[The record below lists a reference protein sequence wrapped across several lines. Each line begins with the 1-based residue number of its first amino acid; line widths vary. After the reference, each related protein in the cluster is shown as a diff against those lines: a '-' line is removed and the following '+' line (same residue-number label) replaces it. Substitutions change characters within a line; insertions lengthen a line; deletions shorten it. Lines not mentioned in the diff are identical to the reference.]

1 MRLRKGMVTIMKN
14 SLSHHIIFRI
24 LRSSVILL
32 LGLASA
38 MLIGY
43 LWGHTRIWSGEE
55 SDYFF
60 WHWVEQNAFLLGTIS
75 FLLGELFILAWQLY
89 RMGNYVREIMTAMGD
104 VQAQDEHWI
113 TLSDDLSEISSY
125 MNRIKTGLRESRMQ
139 AKEAEQRKNDL
150 VVYLAHDLKTPLT
163 SVLGYLS
170 ILEESPDLSPE
181 QQSGFLSIAHRKAER
196 LEELINE
203 FFEITRFNLSN
214 VELEKRQIHFSRLLH
229 QTIFE
234 FRPML
239 EEKHLTC
246 RLEETEEVVLYC
258 DLDKIQRVV
267 DNLLRNACFYAYED
281 TEIVLR
287 TMSMSTERICFTC
300 SNRGPTIPEGKLN
313 RIFEQFYRLDN
324 ARTSSTGGAGLGLA
338 IARQIVQLHGGSIRA
353 ESENELT
360 TFTVELPLR

>member
-1 MRLRKGMVTIMKN
+1 MKN
-14 SLSHHIIFRI
+14 FLSQRIIYKI
-24 LRSSVILL
+24 LRSS
-32 LGLASA
+32 
-38 MLIGY
+38 LIFLISLVTIMFVGY
-43 LWGHTRIWSGEE
+43 LCGHSYVWTGNER
-55 SDYFF
+55 DYFF
-60 WHWVEQNAFLLGTIS
+60 WHWVERNAFLLGFIS
-75 FLLGELFILAWQLY
+75 FLLGELFIFAWYLY
-89 RMGNYVREIMTAMGD
+89 RMGTYIREIMTAMGNI
-104 VQAQDEHWI
+104 QAQDDSWI
-113 TLSDDLSEISSY
+113 TLSDDLSETASY
-125 MNRIKTGLRESRMQ
+125 MNQIKTGLRESRMQ

-170 ILEESPDLSPE
+170 ILEESPDLPLE
-181 QQSGFLSIAHRKAER
+181 QQNRFLGIAHRKAER

-214 VELEKRQIHFSRLLH
+214 VELEKRQIHLSRLLR

-246 RLEETEEVVLYC
+246 SLEETEEIVLYC

-287 TMSMSTERICFTC
+287 TMRTSPERVCFTC
-300 SNRGPTIPEGKLN
+300 SNHGPTIPAEKLN

-324 ARTSSTGGAGLGLA
+324 ARASSTGGAGLGLA
-338 IARQIVQLHGGSIRA
+338 IAKQIVQLHGGDIRA
-353 ESENELT
+353 ESEDELT

>member
-1 MRLRKGMVTIMKN
+1 MKN
-14 SLSHHIIFRI
+14 FLFQRIMYKI
-24 LRSSVILL
+24 LRNSILF
-32 LGLASA
+32 
-38 MLIGY
+38 LIGLVTAMFLGY
-43 LWGHTRIWSGEE
+43 IWGHSRVWLGYEN
-55 SDYFF
+55 DYLF
-60 WHWVEQNAFLLGTIS
+60 WHWVDQNALSLGIIS
-75 FLLGELFILAWQLY
+75 FLVGELFIFTWYLY
-89 RMGNYVREIMTAMGD
+89 RMGTYFREIMTAMGD
-104 VQAQDEHWI
+104 IQAQDDRWI
-113 TLSDDLSEISSY
+113 TLSDDLSETASY
-125 MNRIKTGLRESRMQ
+125 MNQIKTGLRESRMQ

-170 ILEESPDLSPE
+170 ILEESPALPPE
-181 QQSGFLSIAHRKAER
+181 QQSHFLDIAHRKAER

-214 VELEKRQIHFSRLLH
+214 IELEKRQIQFSRLLR

-246 RLEETEEVVLYC
+246 RLDEAEEIVLYC

-287 TMSMSTERICFTC
+287 TELLSAERVCFTC
-300 SNRGPTIPEGKLN
+300 SNHGPTIPAEKLN

-338 IARQIVQLHGGSIRA
+338 IAKQIVQLHGGSIRA
-353 ESENELT
+353 ESADELT